1 MGISK
6 IWIYGESTEGVV
18 ATATL
23 EMLAKARTIGDTV
36 EVVVHGDASA
46 VATELGE
53 HGAATVLSIGDLGD
67 GLPGPRVAS
76 AMAGAIGA
84 GNGPDVL
91 LCATSYDGRDVAG
104 RLSAKIDAPVSYT
117 HLTLPTNREV

>member
-6 IWIYGESTEGVV
+6 IWIYGESTDGVV
-18 ATATL
+18 ATSTL
-23 EMLAKARTIGDTV
+23 ELLAKARTIAETV

-46 VATELGE
+46 VAAELGE
-53 HGAATVLSIGDLGD
+53 HGASTVLSIGELGD

-76 AMAGAIGA
+76 ALAGAIDA

-104 RLSAKIDAPVSYT
+104 RLSV
-117 HLTLPTNREV
+117 